1 MIFNIP
7 HKGTLEIDTLVFD
20 LNGTL
25 SVHGILVEGVS
36 ERIEELKTKGYRIV
50 LVTGDIRGNA
60 SRICQEL
67 GIELRIAAKSE
78 DKAIEIQKLGKNC
91 AAIGNARLDI
101 GLFKHA
107 KIRIA
112 TLQAEGIHIGIMPY
126 IDIIVTSV
134 NDALDLFLKPES
146 MVGTL
151 RE

>member
-1 MIFNIP
+1 MIFDIP
-7 HKGTLEIDTLVFD
+7 AKGQIEIDTLVFD

-25 SVHGILVEGVS
+25 SVHGVLVDGVS
-36 ERIEELKTKGYRIV
+36 KRIEELKAKGYRIV

-60 SRICQEL
+60 GKISQEL
-67 GIELRIAAKSE
+67 GIELRIATKSE
-78 DKAIEIQKLGKNC
+78 DKAIEMQKLGKNC

-101 GLFKHA
+101 GLYQHA

-112 TLQAEGIHIGIMPY
+112 TLQAEGIHTGIMPY

-146 MVGTL
+146 LIGTL